1 MQSIHYIELTGK
13 VLHLKQL
20 GPAATL
26 GFFVLFLF

>member
-1 MQSIHYIELTGK
+1 MQSIHYLELTGK
-13 VLHLKQL
+13 VFHLKQL